1 MMRPHLIIRQIGVA
15 VIVNSI
21 FLFISFLISAFNHEQ
36 IQFAL
41 LYCTFITFII
51 GIFPFIFV
59 PGDEE
64 IVPKEAYMIIIFS
77 WLISCVI
84 GMLPYLMWG
93 GEFSFINAWFE
104 SVSGYTTTGSTI
116 LIDIESHPK
125 GLLFWRSATHWI
137 GGLGI
142 IIFVLAVLPSR
153 GFSTA
158 TIYRIDQSSLS
169 LDNYALRTRNALNIM
184 LWVYIGFTAA
194 ETLLLFLFGMSMFD
208 AVTHSFGTIATGG
221 FSTKNLSIA
230 YFDSVSIEIV
240 IIVFMVLS
248 GIHFGLIFNTMTGKK
263 NKVWDSYVVRYY
275 IIAMLIGIG
284 IVAVNVHGN
293 QFNTWGHS
301 FRYAAFQVASLG
313 TTTGFATTDTAIWPG
328 LSILILLFFTIQCAG
343 AGSTS
348 GGMKVDRVVVFW
360 KQLRRYLRKLQHPNA
375 VIPIKMGK
383 TTLDEDTIDQVL
395 TFIILYLLIMLV
407 STFLLAVMGVDLL
420 TAFSGSAATLGNVG
434 PGFNGVSSL
443 GNFNNIPSLGKLVLT
458 INMLLGRLEIFSI
471 FYLFTFLSRRK

>member
-1 MMRPHLIIRQIGVA
+1 MRPHLIIRQIGVA

-21 FLFISFLISAFNHEQ
+21 FLFISFLISAVNGEQ
-36 IQFAL
+36 VKFTL
-41 LYCTFITFII
+41 LYCSFITFII

-59 PGDEE
+59 PGEEE
-64 IVPKEAYMIIIFS
+64 IIPKEAYMIIIFS
-77 WLISCVI
+77 WFISCVI

-93 GEFSFINAWFE
+93 GEFTFINAWFE

-153 GFSTA
+153 GFSSA

-169 LDNYALRTRNALNIM
+169 LDNYTLRTRNALNVM
-184 LWVYIGFTAA
+184 LWVYIGFTLA
-194 ETLLLFLFGMSMFD
+194 ESVLLYLFGMSVFD

-230 YFDSVSIEIV
+230 YFDSVGIEF
-240 IIVFMVLS
+240 IIIIFMLLS
-248 GIHFGLIFNTMTGKK
+248 GIHFGLIFNTMTGRK
-263 NKVWDSYVVRYY
+263 NRIWDSIVVRYY
-275 IIAMLIGIG
+275 LAAMLIGIG
-284 IVAVNVHGN
+284 IVTVNVHGN
-293 QFNTWGHS
+293 QFNSWVES

-348 GGMKVDRVVVFW
+348 GGMKVDRVMIFW
-360 KQLRRYLRKLQHPNA
+360 KQLRRHIRKLQHPNA
-375 VIPIKMGK
+375 VIPIKLGK
-383 TTLDEDTIDQVL
+383 NTVDEDVIDQVL
-395 TFIILYLLIMLV
+395 TFIILYLLIMLS

-434 PGFNGVSSL
+434 PGFNGVSSM
-443 GNFNNIPSLGKLVLT
+443 GNFNNIPALGKLVLT
-458 INMLLGRLEIFSI
+458 IDMLLGRLEIFSI